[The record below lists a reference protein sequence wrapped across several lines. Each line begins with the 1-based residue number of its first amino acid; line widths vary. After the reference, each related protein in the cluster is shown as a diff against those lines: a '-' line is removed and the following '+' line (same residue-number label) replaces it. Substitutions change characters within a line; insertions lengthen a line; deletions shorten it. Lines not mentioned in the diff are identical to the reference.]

1 MSLKTKGV
9 EEADKGKQR
18 RCSLVL
24 LPSLLFTFT
33 PTLIISTLICKV
45 FAPVGVY
52 LASPTWTL
60 HSAGPQAAV
69 Y

>member
-9 EEADKGKQR
+9 EEVKDEQR
-18 RCSLVL
+18 RCGLVL

-52 LASPTWTL
+52 SASPTWTL
-60 HSAGPQAAV
+60 RSAGPQAAV